1 MSTYKKV
8 KCISCNDDFETAYQG
23 KLPKCKACI
32 QKTQEQSKPVIQEQ
46 PKPVIQEQ
54 PKPVIQEQ
62 PKPVIQEQ
70 SKPVIQEQPI
80 NDNIVKEVKK
90 QNVICVACKTE
101 FQSSFL
107 GKNPKCKNC
116 K

>member
-32 QKTQEQSKPVIQEQ
+32 QKT
-46 PKPVIQEQ
+46 
-54 PKPVIQEQ
+54 
-62 PKPVIQEQ
+62 QEQ